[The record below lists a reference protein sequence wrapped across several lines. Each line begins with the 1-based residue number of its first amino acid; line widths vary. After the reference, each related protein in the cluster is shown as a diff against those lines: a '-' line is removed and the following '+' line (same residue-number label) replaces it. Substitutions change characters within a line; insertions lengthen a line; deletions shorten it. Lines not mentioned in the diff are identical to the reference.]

1 MALLATSNGASR
13 EHLRSSSNVT
23 RPLKYKVEERGEGMA
38 SLSCHLLG
46 ERLYVLT
53 ASELLLQIHP
63 GWSIYLS
70 WLLTD

>member
-1 MALLATSNGASR
+1 
-13 EHLRSSSNVT
+13 
-23 RPLKYKVEERGEGMA
+23 MA

-70 WLLTD
+70 LLLTD